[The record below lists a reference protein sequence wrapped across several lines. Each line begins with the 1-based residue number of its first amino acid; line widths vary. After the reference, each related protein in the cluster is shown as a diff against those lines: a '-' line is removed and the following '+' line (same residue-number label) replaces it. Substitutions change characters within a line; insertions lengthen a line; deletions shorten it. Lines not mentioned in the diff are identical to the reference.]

1 MTSIQTIKNKID
13 MNPVRDLK
21 TVRFQLETLTCP
33 SCIAKIEGVLNK
45 EPGVE
50 DAKVLFNS
58 SKVKVKYDED
68 KVSSDR
74 LSELIVKVGYPIVS

>member
-1 MTSIQTIKNKID
+1 MKTIKD
-13 MNPVRDLK
+13 MK

-33 SCIAKIEGVLNK
+33 SCITRIEGVLNK

-50 DAKVLFNS
+50 KAKVLFNS
-58 SKVKVKYDED
+58 SKVKIEYDEE

-74 LSELIVKVGYPIVS
+74 LAEVIKKVGFPIITS

>member
-1 MTSIQTIKNKID
+1 M
-13 MNPVRDLK
+13 K

-33 SCIAKIEGVLNK
+33 SCITRIEGVLNK

-50 DAKVLFNS
+50 KSKVLFNS
-58 SKVKVKYDED
+58 SKVKIEYDEE

-74 LSELIVKVGYPIVS
+74 LAEVIKKVGFPIITS

>member
-1 MTSIQTIKNKID
+1 MKTIKEI
-13 MNPVRDLK
+13 K

-33 SCIAKIEGVLNK
+33 SCITRIEGVLNK

-50 DAKVLFNS
+50 KANVLFNS
-58 SKVKVKYDED
+58 SKVKIEFDEE

-74 LSELIVKVGYPIVS
+74 LAEVIEKVGFPIITS